1 MSSYAQISAQFIT
14 LSLRI
19 SLDSKHLGLVN
30 VSKAC
35 IAAPL
40 TQAGKAL
47 LLIGSGL
54 FALTS
59 APKAGCTQ
67 FQAVA
72 PYP

>member
-1 MSSYAQISAQFIT
+1 M
-14 LSLRI
+14 
-19 SLDSKHLGLVN
+19 
-30 VSKAC
+30 SKAC

-47 LLIGSGL
+47 LFLGSDV

-67 FQAVA
+67 IQSVA
-72 PYP
+72 LYPWATGLVF